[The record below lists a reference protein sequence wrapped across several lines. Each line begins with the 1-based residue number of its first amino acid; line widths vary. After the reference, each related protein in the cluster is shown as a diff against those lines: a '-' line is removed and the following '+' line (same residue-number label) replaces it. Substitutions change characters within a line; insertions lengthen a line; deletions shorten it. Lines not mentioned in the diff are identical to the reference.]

1 MSYFLRSGEVQA
13 TRAGAVPAATC
24 MHGQLRHWRHM
35 VVGPCL
41 CRGLL
46 NRRHSWHR
54 LVQALCHRRQQRGR
68 HKCNLLRP
76 RVLVP
81 DWPCLAPRSESP
93 SILAS
98 LALPPSL
105 HLRRCILWPQPI
117 RLLIWQQHV
126 KIVRRPSR
134 TLRLL
139 WRQATRRQASAMGIG
154 WMESERRTRRG
165 RVAER
170 AQERV
175 RLRWRERERVDDGT
189 GEIEGSQPRQ
199 SRRKKPTFELAHFL
213 PRTIS
218 ENVFAGTPARCSVTA
233 ILMSIMQSCN

>member
-24 MHGQLRHWRHM
+24 MRGQLRHWRHM
-35 VVGPCL
+35 VVDPCL

-54 LVQALCHRRQQRGR
+54 LAQALCHRRQQRGR

-81 DWPCLAPRSESP
+81 AWPCLAPRSESP

-105 HLRRCILWPQPI
+105 HLRRCILSPQPI
-117 RLLIWQQHV
+117 RLLTWQQHV

-139 WRQATRRQASAMGIG
+139 WRQATRRQASAMGRG

-175 RLRWRERERVDDGT
+175 RLRLRERETVDDGT